1 MTSEEI
7 IEKVKASQGEDILE
21 AVVTLGDAV
30 IHVAPDSLPKVAKF
44 LKEDPDMDFDYLSHI
59 TGVDYLDQ
67 DQDPRYE
74 AVYELHSMDQ
84 NHTIRIRVGLQED
97 EPSVPTV
104 CEIWKGAMYPEQEL
118 FDMYGFNVAGHP
130 KLERLIMPE
139 DWEGHPLR
147 KDYPLMTEEVAFS
160 FNDDFKS
167 ELVKSKPETR

>member
-21 AVVTLGDAV
+21 AAVTLGDAV

-44 LKEDPDMDFDYLSHI
+44 LKEDADLDFDYLSHI

-67 DQDPRYE
+67 DKDPRFE

-84 NHTIRIRVGLQED
+84 NHTIRIRVGLPEE

-104 CEIWKGAMYPEQEL
+104 CDIWKGAMYPEQEL
-118 FDMYGFNVAGHP
+118 FDMFGFNVTGHP

-160 FNDDFKS
+160 FNEDFKS
-167 ELVKSKPETR
+167 ELVKSKPESR